1 MHKVKKIIF
10 YKLNISNLIII
21 ILFKIFNY
29 KVYFLKISNF
39 LKFQKVIE
47 VLANVGI
54 VWYDYHNNKYG
65 NYSLIKKQNSHIAN
79 KQSERILNKMFIDNF
94 HLDKSYWLIILSE
107 ILYKNI
113 NKYSELFVVG
123 KILQKKNENIYF
135 WISKDELFYKLENR
149 YINFYLI
156 KPKLLSQLY
165 FFCTFLF
172 LNFLKIKKIN
182 FVNFIKILNKQDKK
196 KPKQINTE
204 SQSLFFP
211 HHGVVNGVDNK
222 NFFYSNNKNDL
233 FHKQNLIHIEWN
245 LDDLNFVAKR
255 YYKINKIKPLAWN
268 SICYRFDL
276 KYDFFLKVFKFFFKN
291 ISYLNLLLLISIIKS
306 LLKIEINKN
315 KLDNFDK
322 LKFVLVGYDYL
333 FPKDLAIACKIK
345 KIYIIAFQNR
355 MAVPAWS
362 EFNIFD
368 YYFIIGNK
376 SLYDLRK
383 QFNKKTKIIKVGL
396 DLNESIKAERSK
408 LKLLKRLIIKKK
420 YKFVCTIFDIKSEI
434 DWYLNGRTPVYN
446 WRNNYEFYEI
456 IQRLVEGNSDVFFM
470 LKGKNYNWIKINF
483 FKKILIK
490 FNKLENFIILDKY
503 KNINSNQLIGI
514 TDFAIAI
521 HTSAVDNMLSFG
533 KPVLIYDKIKMI
545 DSFIN
550 YKQLTVY
557 NEKDLVN
564 KFNLLTNDY
573 KTFNN
578 KINSIRNYFYTKFDK
593 SKLDLELAKIKYI
606 I

>member
-29 KVYFLKISNF
+29 KVYYLKISNF

-47 VLANVGI
+47 VLSYIGI
-54 VWYDYHNNKYG
+54 VWYDYQNNKYG
-65 NYSLIKKQNSHIAN
+65 NYSLIKKKNSYIAN
-79 KQSERILNKMFIDNF
+79 KQSEKILNKMFIDNF
-94 HLDKSYWLIILSE
+94 YLDKSYWLIILSE

-135 WISKDELFYKLENR
+135 WLSKDELFFKLENR

-156 KPKLLSQLY
+156 KPKLLSQLH

-182 FVNFIKILNKQDKK
+182 FINFIKILNKQDKK
-196 KPKQINTE
+196 KPKQINTK

-268 SICYRFDL
+268 SISYRFDL
-276 KYDFFLKVFKFFFKN
+276 KYDFFLKAFKFFFKN
-291 ISYLNLLLLISIIKS
+291 ISYLNLFLLISIIKT
-306 LLKIEINKN
+306 LIKIEINKN
-315 KLDNFDK
+315 KLENFDK

-355 MAVPAWS
+355 MVVPAWS

-376 SLYDLRK
+376 SFYDLRK
-383 QFNKKTKIIKVGL
+383 QFYKKTKIIKVGL
-396 DLNESIKAERSK
+396 DLNESIKAEKSK
-408 LKLLKRLIIKKK
+408 LKLFKRLIIKKK

-446 WRNNYEFYEI
+446 WRNNYDFYEI
-456 IQRLVEGNSDVFFM
+456 IQRLIERNSDVFFV
-470 LKGKNYNWIKINF
+470 LKGKNYNWTKINF

-490 FNKLENFIILDKY
+490 FNKLENFIILDKHE
-503 KNINSNQLIGI
+503 NINANQLIGI

-521 HTSAVDNMLSFG
+521 HTSAVDYMLSFG
-533 KPVLIYDKIKMI
+533 KPVLIYDKVKII
-545 DSFIN
+545 ESFIN
-550 YKQLTVY
+550 YKQLIVY

-564 KFNLLTNDY
+564 KFNLLTNNY